1 MYRWRESQASN
12 CSHLCHG
19 GMGLFTTLFFCLHCS
34 EGGGSGTVSEHI
46 EELSQ
51 HPSSMK
57 VGTPTV
63 NLLRG
68 YILGS

>member
-1 MYRWRESQASN
+1 M
-12 CSHLCHG
+12 
-19 GMGLFTTLFFCLHCS
+19 FTTLFFCLHCS

-57 VGTPTV
+57 VEHTHCKLTQG
-63 NLLRG
+63 L
-68 YILGS
+68 LGSYLLTLVAVAQ